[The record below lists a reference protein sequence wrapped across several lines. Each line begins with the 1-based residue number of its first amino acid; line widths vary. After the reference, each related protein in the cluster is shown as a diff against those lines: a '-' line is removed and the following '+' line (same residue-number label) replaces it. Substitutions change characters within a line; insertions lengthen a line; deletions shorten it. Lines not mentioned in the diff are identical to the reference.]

1 MMKKI
6 KYFTIQFFL
15 VLIVAFLA
23 FACGSNEQTASSETA
38 ENTSMTNEAPKEEE
52 DKSKRPSPP
61 AKAEGKVDDI
71 NIVIDYSQPA
81 TKGRTIF
88 GDVVPYGEIWRT
100 GANEATTISFDK
112 DVFIEGQKLVA
123 GTYSLFTIPNEKEW
137 TVIFNKNPKL
147 WGAFEYKQE
156 EDALRVNVKPSK
168 EADLT
173 ERFTITVEE
182 GGVVTMKWENTKVSF
197 KVTKA

>member
-1 MMKKI
+1 MEKV
-6 KYFTIQFFL
+6 KYFIIQFFL
-15 VLIVAFLA
+15 VLTVAFLA
-23 FACGSNEQTASSETA
+23 LACGSNEQTASSETV
-38 ENTSMTNEAPKEEE
+38 ENTSMTNETPKEEE

-71 NIVIDYSQPA
+71 SIVIDYSQPA

-112 DVFIEGQKLVA
+112 DVLIEGQKLVA

-182 GGVVTMKWENTKVSF
+182 GGVVTMKWENTKVAF
-197 KVTKA
+197 RVTKA

>member
-1 MMKKI
+1 MKKI
-6 KYFTIQFFL
+6 RYFAIQLFA
-15 VLIVAFLA
+15 VLIVSLLG
-23 FACGSNEQTASSETA
+23 FACGSSEQAESSNSTES
-38 ENTSMTNEAPKEEE
+38 TSMANETPKEEE

-61 AKAEGKVDDI
+61 AKAEGKVDDVS
-71 NIVIDYSQPA
+71 IVIDYSQPA

-100 GANEATTISFDK
+100 GANEATTITFDK
-112 DVFIEGQKLVA
+112 DVLIEGQKLVA

-137 TVIFNKNPKL
+137 TIIFNKNPKL

-168 EADLT
+168 ETELT
-173 ERFTITVEE
+173 ERFTIAVEE
-182 GGVVTMKWENTKVSF
+182 GGMISMKWENTKVTF